1 MQLTKEVTVREPKN
15 HESQYPNMNL
25 IEILKIMNIE
35 PDDFVNAL
43 VSFIESKSFAKL
55 IKKDQKQKTTGN
67 EKSPYPDLYLH
78 VLINFIMNSE
88 VPVGGYNA
96 IVDQFISGY
105 HGDHK
110 ADTWAIRC

>member
-1 MQLTKEVTVREPKN
+1 MSLTKEVITRNPKN
-15 HESQYPNMNL
+15 DESQHAS
-25 IEILKIMNIE
+25 MNITE
-35 PDDFVNAL
+35 VLKAMNIDPDDFVNAL

-55 IKKDQKQKTTGN
+55 VKKDQKQKTAGN

-78 VLINFIMNSE
+78 VLINFMMNSE

-105 HGDHK
+105 NGEHK
-110 ADTWAIRC
+110 IDTWVIHC